1 MNHGAITAGPGFGPG
16 PEQFPQLANIQQQLD
31 QLRDKLLTSTG
42 PDTADG
48 LDDAVLCRLAKEI
61 LRSRRQREKIFGADL
76 FGEPAWDILLEL
88 YAAGLGQQKLSVSG
102 ACYASAVPHTT
113 GLRWVLKLEKDG
125 WIRRVND
132 PFDGRRSWVELTEE
146 ALAAMRNHLIQLA
159 LRAQAGVLAA
169 PAAGRPEGG

>member
-1 MNHGAITAGPGFGPG
+1 MKCVEMSPAPVDGAAA
-16 PEQFPQLANIQQQLD
+16 ERFPQLANIQQQLD
-31 QLRDKLLTSTG
+31 QLRDKLVANCTS
-42 PDTADG
+42 DTVVS
-48 LDDAVLCRLAKEI
+48 DAVLCRLAKEI
-61 LRSRRQREKIFGADL
+61 VRSRRQREKIFGADL

-146 ALAAMRNHLIQLA
+146 ALAAMRKHLIQLA
-159 LRAQAGVLAA
+159 LRAQAGV
-169 PAAGRPEGG
+169 